1 MPTFHRRPLLLR
13 SSLALA
19 LASLLSISGVA
30 QAGPKPGF
38 SPAEKAAAARITAAE
53 ISGHTRFLAD
63 DLLEGRFPG
72 TRGELVGIRYLA
84 AQLETMGYQPGV
96 PGQGGKPASWFQPVP
111 LVKYTSAIP
120 ADVTFKRGADALV
133 LPTGPGMKAEVAIRS
148 IGDTDHVDVRGAE
161 LVFVGYGIVAP
172 EHGWDDYRDV
182 DVKGKVV
189 VLLNFNPPFAGEG
202 VRLWYGRW
210 DYKYMEAARHGAVG
224 ALLVHTTE
232 SASYPWQVVVTSNR
246 PEAFALPPEGEPR
259 LDFQG
264 WISREGV
271 GKLFQLAGRDFAAD
285 EAVAKDT
292 RTRGAP
298 SLPLGVTTSLD
309 MPVKRE
315 RIESANVIGILPGT
329 DPRLKSEAVLYTAH
343 HDHLGQRSPP
353 VAGERNVYSGALD
366 NASGCAV
373 VLTIARA
380 AVASPPRRSVIVA
393 FVTAEEQGLLGS
405 RFFAMHPT
413 IPPGRIAVDIN
424 LDGVNNKGRTSDLG
438 VIGLGKSSVDD
449 VIRSLAAA
457 QGRSVHADPFLD
469 RGFFYRSDSFELA
482 KVGVPGARI
491 GGGPTFIGRPEGWGR
506 EQQEAYERHDY
517 HQPSD
522 AYPPSPGSWDL
533 TGAVE
538 DAQLQLLLGLRI
550 GNAPAMPVW
559 TKGDEFEKFRVQA
572 QSSVPTPVLVKP
584 LPERVPEADSAPV
597 TGEVPETVLDTVRAD
612 LGKRTGAKPEA
623 MKVVRS
629 EEVVF
634 GDGSLGCGRP
644 GQSYTQATVPGYRVV
659 LMVEGKEYDYRVTRR
674 GSFILCDQGSKAR

>member
-1 MPTFHRRPLLLR
+1 MRLSRLPILR

-19 LASLLSISGVA
+19 LASLLFTSGVS
-30 QAGPKPGF
+30 QAAPKPGF
-38 SPAEKAAAARITAAE
+38 TPVEKAAAARITAAE

-72 TRGELVGIRYLA
+72 SRGELLGIRYLA
-84 AQLETMGYQPGV
+84 TQLETMGYQPGV

-111 LVKYTSAIP
+111 LVKYTTAIP
-120 ADVTFKRGADALV
+120 ADITFKRGADSLV

-161 LVFVGYGIVAP
+161 LVFVGYGITAP
-172 EHGWDDYRDV
+172 EHGWDDYRGV

-259 LDFQG
+259 LDF
-264 WISREGV
+264 
-271 GKLFQLAGRDFAAD
+271 LFLLAGRDFAAA
-285 EAVAKDT
+285 EAVAKDA

-309 MPVKRE
+309 MQVKRE

-329 DPRLKSEAVLYTAH
+329 DPGLKSEAVLYTAH
-343 HDHLGQRSPP
+343 HDHLGQRIPP

-373 VLTIARA
+373 ILTIARA
-380 AVASPPRRSVIVA
+380 AAASPPRRSTIIA

-405 RFFAMHPT
+405 RYFAKHPT
-413 IPPGRIAVDIN
+413 LPPGRIAVDIN
-424 LDGVNNKGRTSDLG
+424 LDGVNNMGRTSDLG

-457 QGRSVHADPFLD
+457 QGRSVHGDPYLD
-469 RGFFYRSDSFELA
+469 RGFFFRSDSFELA
-482 KVGVPGARI
+482 KVGVPSARI
-491 GGGPTFIGRPEGWGR
+491 AGGPNFIGRPEGWGK
-506 EQQEAYERHDY
+506 EQQERYERNDY

-550 GNAPAMPVW
+550 GNAAAMPVW
-559 TKGDEFEKFRVQA
+559 TKGDEFEKFRVVA
-572 QSSVPTPVLVKP
+572 QSNVPAP
-584 LPERVPEADSAPV
+584 LN
-597 TGEVPETVLDTVRAD
+597 GEVPEKVLDTVKAD
-612 LGKRTGAKPEA
+612 LAKRTGAKPEA

-644 GQSYTQATVPGYRVV
+644 GRSYTQATVPGYRVV
-659 LMVEGKEYDYRVTRR
+659 LAVAGKEYDYRVTRR
-674 GSFILCDQGSKAR
+674 GTFVLCDRGPRAR

>member
-1 MPTFHRRPLLLR
+1 MQASRLPSIR

-19 LASLLSISGVA
+19 LASLMFTSSVA
-30 QAGPKPGF
+30 QAAPGPGF
-38 SPAEKAAAARITAAE
+38 SPAEEAAAARITAAE

-72 TRGELVGIRYLA
+72 SRGELVGIRYLA
-84 AQLETMGYQPGV
+84 AQLETMGYRPGV

-111 LVKYTSAIP
+111 LVKYTTAIP
-120 ADVTFKRGADALV
+120 AGITFKRGADSLV

-172 EHGWDDYRDV
+172 EHGWDDYRGV

-232 SASYPWQVVVTSNR
+232 SAGYPWQVVVSSNR

-271 GKLFQLAGRDFAAD
+271 GKLFQLAGRDFTAD
-285 EAVAKDT
+285 EGAAKDA

-298 SLPLGVTTSLD
+298 NLPLGVTTSLD
-309 MPVKRE
+309 MQVKRE

-343 HDHLGQRSPP
+343 HDHLGQRIPP
-353 VAGERNVYSGALD
+353 VAGERNVYTGALD
-366 NASGCAV
+366 NASGCAAG
-373 VLTIARA
+373 LAIARA
-380 AVASPPRRSVIVA
+380 AAVSPPRRSVIFA

-405 RFFAMHPT
+405 RYFAKHPT
-413 IPPGRIAVDIN
+413 IPPDRLAVDIN
-424 LDGVNNKGRTSDLG
+424 LEGINNLGRTSDLA

-457 QGRSVHADPFLD
+457 QGRSVHGDPYPD
-469 RGFFYRSDSFELA
+469 RGTFYRSDNFELA
-482 KVGVPGARI
+482 RVGVPGGRI
-491 GGGPTFIGRPEGWGR
+491 AGGPNFIGRPHGWGQ
-506 EQQEAYERHDY
+506 EQQEKYERHDY

-522 AYPPSPGSWDL
+522 AYPPSPESWDL

-550 GNAPAMPVW
+550 GNAPAMPIW
-559 TKGDEFEKFRVQA
+559 RKGDEFEKFRLTA
-572 QSSVPTPVLVKP
+572 ASSVPAPVPVGRRP
-584 LPERVPEADSAPV
+584 LPERVQEPESAPV
-597 TGEVPETVLDTVRAD
+597 IGEAPEKVLDTVRTD
-612 LGKRTGAKPEA
+612 LGKRTGAEPGA

-634 GDGSLGCGRP
+634 SDGSLGCGRP
-644 GQSYTQATVPGYRVV
+644 GQSYTQATVPGYRIV
-659 LMVEGKEYDYRVTRR
+659 LAVEGKEYDYRVTRQ
-674 GSFILCDQGSKAR
+674 GAFVLCDRGPRPR

>member
-1 MPTFHRRPLLLR
+1 MLAPRPRLLILR
-13 SSLALA
+13 PGLALG
-19 LASLLSISGVA
+19 LAFLLSTSGVA
-30 QAGPKPGF
+30 QAGPRPGF
-38 SPAEKAAAARITAAE
+38 SPAEKAAAARIGAAE

-72 TRGELVGIRYLA
+72 TRGEELAIRYLA
-84 AQLETMGYQPGV
+84 AQLEAMGYQPGV
-96 PGQGGKPASWFQPVP
+96 PGQGSKPASWFQPVP
-111 LVKYTSAIP
+111 LVKYTTAIP
-120 ADVTFKRGADALV
+120 ADITFQRGADSLV
-133 LPTGPGMKAEVAIRS
+133 LPTGPGLKSEVAVRS

-161 LVFVGYGIVAP
+161 LVFVGYGITAP
-172 EHGWDDYRDV
+172 EHGWDDYRGV

-232 SASYPWQVVVTSNR
+232 SASYPWQVVVSSNR

-264 WISREGV
+264 WIAREGA
-271 GKLFQLAGRDFAAD
+271 GKLFQLADRDFATEEKTAQD
-285 EAVAKDT
+285 PGN
-292 RTRGAP
+292 RGATG
-298 SLPLGVTTSLD
+298 LPLGVTISLD
-309 MPVKRE
+309 MKVKRE
-315 RIESANVIGILPGT
+315 RIASANVIGILPGT
-329 DPRLKSEAVLYTAH
+329 DPELKGEAVLYTAH
-343 HDHLGQRSPP
+343 HDHLGQRNPP
-353 VAGERNVYSGALD
+353 VAGERNVYPGALD

-373 VLTIARA
+373 VLAIARA
-380 AVASPPRRSVIVA
+380 AAASPPRRSMIIA

-405 RFFAMHPT
+405 RFFATHPT
-413 IPPGRIAVDIN
+413 LPPGRIAVDIN
-424 LDGVNNKGRTSDLG
+424 LDGVNNNGRTSDLG
-438 VIGLGKSSVDD
+438 VIGLGRSSVDD
-449 VIRSLAAA
+449 VIRALAAA

-491 GGGPTFIGRPEGWGR
+491 AGGPNFIGRPEGWGK

-533 TGAVE
+533 AGAVE

-559 TKGDEFEKFRVQA
+559 TKGDEFEKFRVA
-572 QSSVPTPVLVKP
+572 EASNAPIPVMRKP
-584 LPERVPEADSAPV
+584 LPERVPEPESAPV
-597 TGEVPETVLDTVRAD
+597 TGEVPERVLDTVRAD
-612 LGKRTGAKPEA
+612 LGKRTGANTSA
-623 MKVVRS
+623 MRVVRA

-634 GDGSLGCGRP
+634 SDGSLGCGRP
-644 GQSYTQATVPGYRVV
+644 GQSYTQATVPGFRVILAV
-659 LMVEGKEYDYRVTRR
+659 GGKEYDYRVPRR
-674 GSFILCDQGSKAR
+674 GSLLLCDQGPRPR